1 MHLQISGNSRDKT
14 RGEMNLIQQKDNKK
28 ILPLEIKI
36 DYCYKCLET
45 ASFNQ
50 PITVLKSKNKELLLL
65 KFQVPA

>member
-1 MHLQISGNSRDKT
+1 
-14 RGEMNLIQQKDNKK
+14 MNLIQQKDNKK
-28 ILPLEIKI
+28 ILPLKIKI

-50 PITVLKSKNKELLLL
+50 PINVLKSKNKEFVLL

>member
-1 MHLQISGNSRDKT
+1 MDKT
-14 RGEMNLIQQKDNKK
+14 MGKINLIQQKDNKK
-28 ILPLEIKI
+28 ILPLKIEI

-50 PITVLKSKNKELLLL
+50 PTNVLKSKNKEFVLL